1 MIGTYLI
8 IYLTKYVYENEACI
22 ENEVLLRIITS
33 LQEQI
38 ALDEYLF
45 KLSSSKKRQF
55 IHISLLLPIWE
66 KIKAKSQY

>member
-22 ENEVLLRIITS
+22 ENEALLRIITS

-45 KLSSSKKRQF
+45 KLSSSKKDNSF
-55 IHISLLLPIWE
+55 ISHYFYPYE
-66 KIKAKSQY
+66 KK